1 MAIFA
6 TYFYELSPLF
16 IVETSTNWFISCR
29 DHLAEVEKAAQLYFK
44 KGGRQYTKSS
54 MFVNV
59 EGDEEDKEFEDFPR
73 IASTGQ
79 NCVDETPPFT
89 PDLDLV
95 ANDNLTWVNT
105 IFEKE

>member
-1 MAIFA
+1 
-6 TYFYELSPLF
+6 
-16 IVETSTNWFISCR
+16 
-29 DHLAEVEKAAQLYFK
+29 
-44 KGGRQYTKSS
+44 